1 MIIGSIDFSAGVVP
15 GIDARHQ
22 CTRAVETARR
32 VGWDDTMSLALD
44 PTDRGPDDDVPRP
57 ITTEEAFEA
66 LSNRRRRFVI
76 RLLADGQADIE
87 LRELSRRVAAW
98 ENDKPVERVTATER
112 RRVYNA
118 LQQFHLPKLD
128 EQGVVDFDERAGVV
142 ELTPAAEDIDIY
154 LEVVEGR
161 DIPWSQFYLG
171 LAAVD
176 LGLLV
181 AASVG
186 TFPLTLISGIGW
198 GIFVAT
204 TFLVSAFVH
213 TYVNRTEM
221 RLGDNEKPLE
231 VEG

>member
-1 MIIGSIDFSAGVVP
+1 MSRSRGVGTPSSTAATSSDDQEEGVSADEEF
-15 GIDARHQ
+15 DALSH
-22 CTRAVETARR
+22 
-32 VGWDDTMSLALD
+32 
-44 PTDRGPDDDVPRP
+44 DDV
-57 ITTEEAFEA
+57 FEI
-66 LSNRRRRFVI
+66 LSNRRRRFTLHHLQRNVD
-76 RLLADGQADIE
+76 RAE
-87 LRELSRRVAAW
+87 LGELSEHVAAW
-98 ENDKPVERVTATER
+98 ENGTPVDGISSAERK
-112 RRVYNA
+112 RVYTS

-128 EQGVVDFDERAGVV
+128 SKGVVDFDDRAGVV

-171 LAAVD
+171 LAAVN

-221 RLGDNEKPLE
+221 RLGDTEKPLE